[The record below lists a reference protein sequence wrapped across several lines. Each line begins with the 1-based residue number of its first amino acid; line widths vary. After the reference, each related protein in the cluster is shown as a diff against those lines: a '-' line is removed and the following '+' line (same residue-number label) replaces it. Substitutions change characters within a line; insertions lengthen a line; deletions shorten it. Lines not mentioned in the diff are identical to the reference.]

1 MRRAGKARDGGVLGK
16 YGARSAPLPGEIHTL
31 GYPRPPIPYFFPGVR
46 GTTQA
51 SLLQRRSNA
60 NGFMN

>member
-1 MRRAGKARDGGVLGK
+1 MRRAGKARDGGVLSK
-16 YGARSAPLPGEIHTL
+16 YGARSAPLPGEIHSL
-31 GYPRPPIPYFFPGVR
+31 GYPRPPIPYFLPGMR

-60 NGFMN
+60 TGFMN